1 MEKNTPITVPAL
13 TCLATAFLLSVTLL
27 GGCGLPADNAADPV
41 IDAGTASGA
50 QSQDGSHA
58 VSETQNGAQTDN
70 AGQSFGGKALSQ
82 EDSSL
87 LAALQEASEEVKT
100 ILEEDPELTEPG
112 HRILQKKMMQ
122 FQEEQLSKMNL

>member
-13 TCLATAFLLSVTLL
+13 TCLATALLLSAALL

-70 AGQSFGGKALSQ
+70 AGQSFCLL
-82 EDSSL
+82 SSL
-87 LAALQEASEEVKT
+87 QIIYA
-100 ILEEDPELTEPG
+100 
-112 HRILQKKMMQ
+112 
-122 FQEEQLSKMNL
+122 

>member
-13 TCLATAFLLSVTLL
+13 TCLATALLLSAALL

-58 VSETQNGAQTDN
+58 VSETQTARRQITP
-70 AGQSFGGKALSQ
+70 GKASAGKPCHKRTRLFWPPFRRLRKKRFYCSTVRIMIMT
-82 EDSSL
+82 ESGRPL
-87 LAALQEASEEVKT
+87 PL
-100 ILEEDPELTEPG
+100 PEPG
-112 HRILQKKMMQ
+112 RMVI
-122 FQEEQLSKMNL
+122 

>member
-13 TCLATAFLLSVTLL
+13 TSLATAFLLSVTLL

-87 LAALQEASEEVKT
+87 LAALQEASEEEVLLFDCADYDNDGAH
-100 ILEEDPELTEPG
+100 IDSE
-112 HRILQKKMMQ
+112 
-122 FQEEQLSKMNL
+122 

>member
-13 TCLATAFLLSVTLL
+13 TSLATAFLLSVTLL

-70 AGQSFGGKALSQ
+70 AGQSFGGKACHKRTRLFWPPCRRLRKKRFYCSTVRIMIMT
-82 EDSSL
+82 ESGRPL
-87 LAALQEASEEVKT
+87 PL
-100 ILEEDPELTEPG
+100 PEPG
-112 HRILQKKMMQ
+112 RMVI
-122 FQEEQLSKMNL
+122 